1 MDPTHVINIV
11 FLLIVL
17 LFSVSFHESAHA
29 WTAWKLG
36 DPTAYMLG
44 RITLNPVKHIDPL
57 GSIVVPLVTAFFG
70 YPFGWAKPTPVNTRN
85 FKRLMRDDI
94 LTSVA
99 GPTSNFILAFG
110 AVIALKVI
118 TMSSAEGLI
127 AVNGAVNF
135 VFSGGKIYQ
144 FASNSNLNP
153 ISILLTDALY
163 INVILAIFNLIPIPP
178 LDGSHVIRHLLPDAA
193 VRVYDSLGIIG
204 IILFFTVG
212 SSVLG
217 YLAYPVLRFFLSFLG

>member
-1 MDPTHVINIV
+1 MDPSHLNIV
-11 FLLIVL
+11 FEIIVL
-17 LFSVSFHESAHA
+17 LFAVSFHESAHA
-29 WTAWKLG
+29 WTAWRLG

-57 GSIVVPLVTAFFG
+57 GSIVVPIVTAFFG
-70 YPFGWAKPTPVNTRN
+70 YPFGWAKPTPVNTRH
-85 FKRLMRDDI
+85 FKHLMRDDI

-99 GPTSNFILAFG
+99 GPVSNFILAFG
-110 AVIALKVI
+110 AVIALKI
-118 TMSSAEGLI
+118 IAMTSTDGLM
-127 AVNGAVNF
+127 AVEGAVRF
-135 VFSGGKIYQ
+135 VFSGGKVAA

-178 LDGSHVIRHLLPDAA
+178 LDGSHVIRHLLPSSALRA
-193 VRVYDSLGIIG
+193 YDSLGIIG
-204 IILFFTVG
+204 IILFFTLG

-217 YLAYPVLRFFLSFLG
+217 YLAYPVLRFFLSLLG